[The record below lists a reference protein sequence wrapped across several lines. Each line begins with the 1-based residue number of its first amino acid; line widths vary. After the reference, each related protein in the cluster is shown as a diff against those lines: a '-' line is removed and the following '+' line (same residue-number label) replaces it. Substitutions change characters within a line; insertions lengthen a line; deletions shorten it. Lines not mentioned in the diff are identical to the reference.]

1 MDVAPHVQS
10 LEEEELFM
18 PTVADY
24 TVIQDTSVKLP
35 KTNGDI
41 DHDYPAF
48 GAPAVNAGS
57 RSILSFRVNPDG
69 VSTLEVKL
77 NGTSIL
83 TQTFD
88 TDPQRSWHEVVEANL
103 LRTSNNRLTVT
114 RSAGPGAIT
123 ISDIWL
129 EFQATIS

>member
-1 MDVAPHVQS
+1 
-10 LEEEELFM
+10 M

-24 TVIQDTSVKLP
+24 TVIQDTAVKLP
-35 KTNGDI
+35 KSNGDI

-48 GAPAVNAGS
+48 SAPAVNAGS

-103 LRTSNNRLTVT
+103 LRTSNNQLTVT

-123 ISDIWL
+123 ISDVWL
-129 EFQATIS
+129 GFQATIS